1 MKTVEI
7 LIHSPA
13 VGDSITLRHVSDED
27 GSVLA
32 LFKGERLLV
41 MRDPY
46 PWHNSLAIPA
56 VIESLALQYVETEA
70 CAGACGNAY
79 YVATKVEV
87 DQRSE
92 QP

>member
-13 VGDSITLRHVSDED
+13 IGDSITLKHVSNDT
-27 GSVLA
+27 GAVLA

-46 PWHNSLAIPA
+46 PWHNSLAMPG
-56 VIESLALQYVETEA
+56 VIESMALQYVETDA
-70 CAGACGNAY
+70 CAGACDNAY

-87 DQRSE
+87 GQRSE

>member
-1 MKTVEI
+1 MRIVEI

-13 VGDSITLRHVSDED
+13 IGDSITLRHVSDED

-32 LFKGERLLV
+32 LFKGARLLV

-46 PWHNSLAIPA
+46 PWHNSLAMPG
-56 VIESLALQYVETEA
+56 VIESMALQYVETDV
-70 CAGACGNAY
+70 CASACGNAY
-79 YVATKVEV
+79 YVATKVEL